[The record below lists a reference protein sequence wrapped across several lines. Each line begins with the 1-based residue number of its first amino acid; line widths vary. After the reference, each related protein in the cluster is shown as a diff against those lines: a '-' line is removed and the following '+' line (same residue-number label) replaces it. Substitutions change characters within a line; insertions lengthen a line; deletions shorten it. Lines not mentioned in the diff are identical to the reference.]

1 MIGKFIEEERP
12 YFIFRQAQE
21 EIDLERY
28 GDPDDE
34 HSTELGEVPQSGQKG
49 TIYPNDFPSGANY
62 RTYQENIQKEVAK
75 LFKPVRKRL
84 K

>member
-1 MIGKFIEEERP
+1 MEEEKP

-28 GDPDDE
+28 IDPDE
-34 HSTELGEVPQSGQKG
+34 EESTELGEVPHAVEKG
-49 TIYPNDFPSGANY
+49 TINKNDFPSGANY
-62 RTYQENIQKEVAK
+62 RVYEAKMKEEIST
-75 LFKPVRKRL
+75 LFSSYKGK